1 VALVDKGRKPMSVA
15 EVGSMLTW
23 MAGVTLGI
31 GLMGSNYTLI
41 GVGILLSVAGVA
53 YINRFAG
60 GAN

>member
-1 VALVDKGRKPMSVA
+1 MSVA